1 MSRIVL
7 CTLLCG
13 VLVGPVWAK
22 GHHGAPMMPPRGGV
36 PARAAVGQQRAFNQ
50 AAVNQQRAMGHAMGA
65 AAHQQQAFGRAAINQ
80 QRAMGHAAM
89 TQAKMQQHAIRH
101 VPPPPHVGPGPM
113 PYHSYRGRGFWRGP
127 APHDLHHWRRGP
139 APHAH
144 YRSCWYDDV
153 WYDAYGYPYYYGTTV
168 VAPAPV
174 IAPAPVVV
182 TPAPVVAPPP
192 PVVVTPAPVV
202 APPPPVVVTPP
213 PPPPAVVY

>member
-22 GHHGAPMMPPRGGV
+22 GHHGAPMMPPRGGA
-36 PARAAVGQQRAFNQ
+36 PARAAVGQQRAFSH
-50 AAVNQQRAMGHAMGA
+50 AAANQQRAFGHAA
-65 AAHQQQAFGRAAINQ
+65 VNQ

-101 VPPPPHVGPGPM
+101 APPPPHVGPG

-168 VAPAPV
+168 VTPAPV
-174 IAPAPVVV
+174 VAPAPVVV

-202 APPPPVVVTPP
+202 APPPAPVVVTPA
-213 PPPPAVVY
+213 PAVVY

>member
-13 VLVGPVWAK
+13 VLAGPVWAK
-22 GHHGAPMMPPRGGV
+22 VRHGAPMPPRGAMPPR
-36 PARAAVGQQRAFNQ
+36 
-50 AAVNQQRAMGHAMGA
+50 AAVNQQRAMTHAA
-65 AAHQQQAFGRAAINQ
+65 VNQ
-80 QRAMGHAAM
+80 QRAVTHAAMNQHRAAGHAAM

-127 APHDLHHWRRGP
+127 APHDLHLWRRRP

-153 WYDAYGYPYYYGTTV
+153 WYDAYGYPYYYGTATTV
-168 VAPAPV
+168 V
-174 IAPAPVVV
+174 APAPVVV
-182 TPAPVVAPPP
+182 TPAPVVAPA

-202 APPPPVVVTPP
+202 APAPVVVTPAP
-213 PPPPAVVY
+213 AVAPPPPAVVY